1 MSGRETRGLL
11 DDFEIEE
18 SRVTVG
24 EVRQAEYETK
34 LNLTNCN
41 VSSILTH
48 FLADA
53 RASDRFTS
61 KLSDS

>member
-41 VSSILTH
+41 V
-48 FLADA
+48 D
-53 RASDRFTS
+53 
-61 KLSDS
+61 

>member
-41 VSSILTH
+41 YHRCLIYII
-48 FLADA
+48 
-53 RASDRFTS
+53 
-61 KLSDS
+61 